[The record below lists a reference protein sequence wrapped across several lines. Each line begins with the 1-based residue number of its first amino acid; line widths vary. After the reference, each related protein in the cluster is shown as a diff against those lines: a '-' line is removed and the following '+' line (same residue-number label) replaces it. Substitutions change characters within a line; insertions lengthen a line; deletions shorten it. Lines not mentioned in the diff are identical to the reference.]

1 MDAIVLGAGIA
12 GLTASYRLKRK
23 GRSLLLLEKGS
34 HYGGCL
40 KSVRHNGYLFEKGPN
55 SFLNSHKTILEHVG
69 LLGLQNQIVE
79 AKDSAKNRFIWSKGR
94 LIPVPKKPL
103 EFLCSPLMTFGGKI
117 RLLMEPCISARPPE
131 EEETVAQFVTRRLG
145 KQALNLVEPMIHG
158 IYAGDAKTL
167 SLSAIAPEISKWEK
181 EYGSL
186 FKALK
191 KARLFSAGHTL
202 CSFKGGMQTMADA
215 LYKANE
221 KNCRF
226 DCQNIQIEKSGK
238 GWRVKWAQ
246 KGKDYEEETPLLVL
260 AVPAYTAA
268 ALLEKSSSDVA
279 QTLQTIPYVPLAVLH
294 LVVDRSKV
302 PHPLNGF
309 GFLSGGG
316 ENNFLLGC
324 LWSSSIF
331 EGRCRDRAEAV
342 FTCFAGGAKNPTVL
356 NDSDDVLIA
365 KTLKELGAVF
375 GETIKPSETFVTRLP
390 KALPQYT
397 LGHRKK
403 MEEIRGRVKALE
415 GLCLVGNYWDGISVN
430 DTMAYAKKQTEDYER
445 RTIDNG
451 L

>member
-23 GRSLLLLEKGS
+23 GRSVLLLEKGS

-40 KSVRHNGYLFEKGPN
+40 KSVRHNGFLFEKGPN

-79 AKDSAKNRFIWSKGR
+79 GKDSAKNRFIWSRGR
-94 LIPVPKKPL
+94 LNPVPKKPL
-103 EFLCSPLMTFGGKI
+103 EFLRSPLMTIGGKI
-117 RLLMEPCISARPPE
+117 RLLMEPCISARPPK

-191 KARLFSAGHTL
+191 KARLFSAGQSL

-215 LYKANE
+215 LYKTNE

-226 DCQNIQIEKSGK
+226 DCQDIQIEKSGK
-238 GWRVKWAQ
+238 GWKVKWIRE
-246 KGKDYEEETPLLVL
+246 GKAHEEETPLLVL
-260 AVPAYTAA
+260 AVPAYAAA
-268 ALLEKSSSDVA
+268 ALLEKSSPGA
-279 QTLQTIPYVPLAVLH
+279 AKTLQTIPYAPLAVLH
-294 LVVDRSKV
+294 LVVDRSKI
-302 PHPLNGF
+302 PHPLDGF

-316 ENNFLLGC
+316 EKHFLLGC

-331 EGRCRDRAEAV
+331 DGRCRDRASAV
-342 FTCFAGGAKNPTVL
+342 FTCFAGGAKNQTVL
-356 NDSDDVLIA
+356 NDSDDVIIA
-365 KTLKELGAVF
+365 KTIKELGLVF
-375 GETIKPSETFVTRLP
+375 GETLKPSETFVTRLS

-397 LGHRKK
+397 LGHGKK
-403 MEEIRGRVKALE
+403 LEEIRGHVKALK
-415 GLCLVGNYWDGISVN
+415 GLCLVGNYWNGISVN
-430 DTMAYAKKQTEDYER
+430 DTMCNAAEQMEQY
-445 RTIDNG
+445 
-451 L
+451 